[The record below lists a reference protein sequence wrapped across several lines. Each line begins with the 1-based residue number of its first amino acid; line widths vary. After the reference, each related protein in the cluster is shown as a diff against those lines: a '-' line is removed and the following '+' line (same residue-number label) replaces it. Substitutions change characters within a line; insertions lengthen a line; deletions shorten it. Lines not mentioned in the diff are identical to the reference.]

1 MSNAGQI
8 LGQTAAE
15 IVVKV
20 VGNGPLNRLGVYGLK
35 DEFL

>member
-1 MSNAGQI
+1 MSNPGQI
-8 LGQTAAE
+8 SGQTAAE